1 MLFAVKRKS
10 RKVVRFLLEMNVV
23 SKNANHCNGSK
34 VSALSIAC
42 GSGSMEMVKLLVE
55 EGAQVDYSG
64 NNNIDKFILGGI
76 SIGESDNPGD
86 NVLTPLMCAARHD
99 HAEIIKY
106 LVEEAGANIETQ
118 DKKRRTALFSSLEGT
133 PNAEALKMLLQL
145 GANPYVKDWRG
156 ETALHVAAAHNRSK
170 MAEILLEKEPSLNDA
185 LDDDDKMPI
194 HHAISTKE
202 WQRNRKGNMEVFR
215 VLLKFNPDLDYR
227 DHGHGMNLLHHAI
240 SDGVDV
246 E

>member
-1 MLFAVKRKS
+1 M
-10 RKVVRFLLEMNVV
+10 EMNVV

-55 EGAQVDYSG
+55 EGAQVDYSDKIKFG
-64 NNNIDKFILGGI
+64 IEDDNI
-76 SIGESDNPGD
+76 
-86 NVLTPLMCAARHD
+86 LTPLMCAAKND

-106 LVEEAGANIETQ
+106 LVEEAGAKIEMQ

-133 PNAEALKMLLQL
+133 PDAEALKMLLKL
-145 GANPYVKDWRG
+145 GANPYVKTKTTPYVDDERG
-156 ETALHVAAAHNRSK
+156 DTALHVAAIHNRSK

-185 LDDDDKMPI
+185 LNDDGKMPI
-194 HHAISTKE
+194 HHAIM
-202 WQRNRKGNMEVFR
+202 KGNLEVFR

-227 DHGHGMNLLHHAI
+227 DHRHSMNLLHHAI
-240 SDGVDV
+240 TDGVDV